1 MYSSLIKNQAEALLL
16 LRLLTSFTACSMPM
30 INLKANIQD
39 YDCLLC
45 LLILPIRGRFLSSI
59 PPIEHHDIKIHSAS
73 NVLCYKL
80 QNGIRDRWAAIL
92 LRQEHGRLPGVGSH
106 QFMLLLKD
114 FR

>member
-1 MYSSLIKNQAEALLL
+1 
-16 LRLLTSFTACSMPM
+16 M
-30 INLKANIQD
+30 IVYYVFLFYQ
-39 YDCLLC
+39 YG
-45 LLILPIRGRFLSSI
+45 GRFLSSI
-59 PPIEHHDIKIHSAS
+59 PSIEQHDLKIHSAS

-106 QFMLLLKD
+106 QFMLFKLLKD